1 MSLSKTTI
9 IGRLTRDPEV
19 KQIGNDNVSVANFTV
34 AVDRDFGEGADFYDV
49 VAWRKLAEN
58 VGQYLGKGRLV
69 YVEGRM
75 QKRTYDAKLPGTE
88 TTYPR
93 DVWEIQ
99 AEKCQFLDKGNNNAP
114 ANANQAAPSGYANQN
129 QTQQPAYNNA
139 PAPF

>member
-1 MSLSKTTI
+1 M
-9 IGRLTRDPEV
+9 

-99 AEKCQFLDKGNNNAP
+99 AEKCQFLDKGNSNAP
-114 ANANQAAPSGYANQN
+114 GNANQAAPSGYANQN